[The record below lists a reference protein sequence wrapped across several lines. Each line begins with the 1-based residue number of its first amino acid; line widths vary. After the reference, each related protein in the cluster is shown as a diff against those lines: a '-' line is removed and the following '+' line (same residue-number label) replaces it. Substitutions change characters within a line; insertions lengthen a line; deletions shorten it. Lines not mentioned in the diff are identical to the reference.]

1 MKNLRK
7 TKKADKTRSNALES
21 EISEYKSEPTLPSDK
36 SPISET
42 YTQEE
47 AAKLSPAK
55 QNGGSSKAHLR
66 YWEDAIFTRR
76 PGGNWWVQIQHQGRR
91 EKFSLGT
98 PLKSAAAEKARSIY
112 AALLANGWEDVL
124 RVYRPLKAPKLDTTI
139 GEFLAELASK
149 ADLKAKTLAGYNV
162 ALRKIVAD
170 IFEIDGGLLKYDY
183 RSGGRD
189 EWLTRIHAVRL
200 SELTSDRVQAWKRSF
215 LARAGKD
222 PIKER
227 SAKIT
232 FNSFLRRAKSL
243 FAKKAIQH
251 LSCFLPSPLPFTG
264 IEFEKR
270 QSMQYRSSID
280 PAKLARAAQKE
291 LARKDPPAFLAF
303 LLALGAG
310 LRRIEIDRLEWSAFR
325 WRENIIRIEPTAH
338 FQVKTEHSIGDV
350 RIDPELMALFRGYYA
365 ARCSD
370 KSGNPVP
377 SLNLAASNFVI
388 ETPNL
393 PRPRATFE
401 NYRAQIVF
409 ERLADWL
416 RKNGV
421 TARKPIH
428 ELRKEFGSIVN
439 KKHGLTA
446 AKDLLRHADIA
457 ITASHYIDRARDATS
472 ELGALL
478 VQASKRKGKKIVE
491 FNDAAKASTRRR
503 SARAR

>member
-1 MKNLRK
+1 MKNLRSKKK
-7 TKKADKTRSNALES
+7 TDKKRSNALKA
-21 EISEYKSEPTLPSDK
+21 EISEYKSEPHLPNATSEI
-36 SPISET
+36 SPT
-42 YTQEE
+42 YTQEQVG
-47 AAKLSPAK
+47 SSRT
-55 QNGGSSKAHLR
+55 NGGSSKAHLA
-66 YWEDAIFTRR
+66 YWERSIFQRR
-76 PGGNWWVQIQHQGRR
+76 TGGNWWVQIQYQGRR
-91 EKFSLGT
+91 EKFSLQT
-98 PLKSAAAEKARSIY
+98 PLKSAAADKARSIY
-112 AALLANGWEDVL
+112 AALLANGWDDVL
-124 RVYRPLKAPKLDTTI
+124 RVYRPEKLPKLDTTV
-139 GEFLAELASK
+139 GEFLAELESK
-149 ADLKAKTLAGYNV
+149 ADLKAKTLAGYAT

-170 IFEIDGGLLKYDY
+170 IFAIDGGLLKFDY

-189 EWLTRIHAVRL
+189 EWLARIHAVRL
-200 SELTSDRVQAWKRSF
+200 SELTPDLVQAWKRAF
-215 LARAGKD
+215 LTRAGKD

-251 LSCFLPSPLPFTG
+251 LSCVLPTPLPFTG
-264 IEFEKR
+264 IAFEPR
-270 QSMQYRSSID
+270 QSMEYRSSID
-280 PAKLARAAQKE
+280 PAKLAKAAQKE
-291 LARKDPPAFLAF
+291 LARKDPSAFLAF

-325 WRENIIRIEPTAH
+325 WRESVIRIEPTQY
-338 FQVKTEHSIGDV
+338 FDVKSKHSAGDV

-365 ARCSD
+365 ARANS
-370 KSGNPVP
+370 KQEPV
-377 SLNLAASNFVI
+377 LNFVI
-388 ETPNL
+388 ETPNM

-401 NYRAQIVF
+401 NYRAQAVF

-416 RKNGV
+416 RKHDV

-491 FNDAAKASTRRR
+491 FKPERVERPKKR
-503 SARAR
+503 SRID